1 MEGIKNVLLN
11 WYFSMQKKF
20 RKISIIF
27 DIEIDFESQILALFD
42 KLPIQIYWQNKIFS
56 FE

>member
-42 KLPIQIYWQNKIFS
+42 KLPIQIY
-56 FE
+56 